1 MKSKSLC
8 HNSSPSLSPPAATAL
23 PSTLYQPPAPPPAP
37 PQLHP
42 LQGLEGVDGADIPSL
57 QEGCAC
63 DKG

>member
-23 PSTLYQPPAPPPAP
+23 PSALHQPPAP